1 MSYFKIQKL
10 IGLGLILSCI
20 LAIYAFSTD
29 IVYGVIGIPLG
40 LWLLVSRQKLLIIDE
55 EDDGESQ

>member
-1 MSYFKIQKL
+1 MNYFTIQKL
-10 IGLGLILSCI
+10 IGLGLIISSI
-20 LAIYAFSTD
+20 LGIYAFNTD

-55 EDDGESQ
+55 KDDRESQ